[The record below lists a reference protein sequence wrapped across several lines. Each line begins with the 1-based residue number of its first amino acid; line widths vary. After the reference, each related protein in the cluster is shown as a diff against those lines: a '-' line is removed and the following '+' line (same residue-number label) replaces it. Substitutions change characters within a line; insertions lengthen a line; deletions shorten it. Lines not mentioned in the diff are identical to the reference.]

1 MVLAVVVI
9 ASTGPT
15 AIAWVAFGTAA
26 IGPMAFSI
34 VVVDTVASGIVVEE
48 EASYRVLTVTV
59 PFVGIAKEG
68 ATSNITVMLSIA
80 TTRVFAVVASFE
92 VISTVLA
99 AVKTVAAMASRS
111 FVVVKT
117 AAAAFQGNQVATPA
131 AEALPGLHRL
141 GVD

>member
-1 MVLAVVVI
+1 MVLAVVVM

-15 AIAWVAFGTAA
+15 AIAWVAFDTAA
-26 IGPMAFSI
+26 IGPMASSI

-59 PFVGIAKEG
+59 ACVGIAKEG
-68 ATSNITVMLSIA
+68 ATSNITVMLGIA
-80 TTRVFAVVASFE
+80 ITRLFAVVASFE
-92 VISTVLA
+92 VIKTVLA

-111 FVVVKT
+111 FKVVKT
-117 AAAAFQGNQVATPA
+117 VAATFQGNRVAAPA
-131 AEALPGLHRL
+131 AEASPGLHQL